1 MDPIMGAVTL
11 VDELVRALRYLRLTP
26 TRAVRAEQE
35 GFPLEFMQRL
45 EWDIA
50 GGWLLSR
57 LGRLAPC
64 GCLWFRR
71 VYVAYDIDCPIH
83 DPLDTATLGPF
94 DDDGDPIQLVDD

>member
-1 MDPIMGAVTL
+1 MDPIIGAVNL

-35 GFPLEFMQRL
+35 GFSLAFMQRL

-57 LGRLAPC
+57 LARLAPC

-71 VYVAYDIDCPIH
+71 EYVAHDIDCPLH
-83 DPLDTATLGPF
+83 GPLDTTAPGPF
-94 DDDGDPIQLVDD
+94 DDDDDQLRLVDG